1 MLLTFLDIA
10 VSLVNKDG
18 GVWTLFSQIFRTMPT
33 AYAEGWERENVSTI
47 RAVKYLV
54 IGTCP
59 RVFTVGMAQRCV
71 VVCVQKSRRQPSV
84 PMSFHGCVTAKIF
97 FEKQICTC
105 AQACVGPLGTCHTRL
120 ESSVVAA
127 AHFPPSSGRITAM
140 CLPCRR

>member
-84 PMSFHGCVTAKIF
+84 PMSFHGCVAAKIF
-97 FEKQICTC
+97 FLKKTDMHVRTGMRW
-105 AQACVGPLGTCHTRL
+105 AVGHVPHTVGKL
-120 ESSVVAA
+120 SC
-127 AHFPPSSGRITAM
+127 GRRSFSTE
-140 CLPCRR
+140 